1 MVAFDKRFPGI
12 SIYEALTD
20 DSLNEK
26 EKAKIIAEAIDSIS
40 KEFPNLKH
48 TSTKEDLKES
58 ELKLIKEI
66 EDTRK
71 EIKELELKLSKE
83 IEDTR
88 KEIKELELKLSK
100 EIEDTRKEIKELELK
115 LSKEMEETKLQFT
128 KEIEKTKLELT
139 KEIESSKVTML
150 KWSFIFWTTQ
160 MIALATILYKIL

>member
-66 EDTRK
+66 EQTRK
-71 EIKELELKLSKE
+71 EIKELDIKLSREIKELELKLSKE
-83 IEDTR
+83 I
-88 KEIKELELKLSK
+88 
-100 EIEDTRKEIKELELK
+100 
-115 LSKEMEETKLQFT
+115 EETKLQFT

-139 KEIESSKVTML
+139 REIESSKVTML
-150 KWSFIFWTTQ
+150 KWSFVFWTTQ
-160 MIALATILYKIL
+160 MIALAAILYKIL

>member
-1 MVAFDKRFPGI
+1 MVSFDERFPGI

-48 TSTKEDLKES
+48 VSTKEDLKES

-66 EDTRK
+66 EETKKEIKEVELKLSKEIEETKKEIKELELKLSK

-83 IEDTR
+83 IEN
-88 KEIKELELKLSK
+88 
-100 EIEDTRKEIKELELK
+100 
-115 LSKEMEETKLQFT
+115 
-128 KEIEKTKLELT
+128 TKLELT

-150 KWSFIFWTTQ
+150 KWSFVFWTTQ